1 MSSCAICGWFLE
13 AVPTQI
19 VASISTNAAIVT
31 RGAGINH
38 AHQLCFTGS
47 AATRA
52 RTRKSNAAVGSIIG
66 SSSNNPLT
74 ARNSFTRRQH
84 AAHPARCFST
94 SSRSFSLKRPS
105 TYPRILFSIRPQLM
119 TSPSL
124 PNCYDFPCCATRGA
138 SSTRS
143 VSRSEEHTSELQS
156 RLHLVCRLL
165 LEKKTITYIAAV
177 IAYYLHPV
185 TLPTPYLIM

>member
-74 ARNSFTRRQH
+74 AR
-84 AAHPARCFST
+84 
-94 SSRSFSLKRPS
+94 
-105 TYPRILFSIRPQLM
+105 
-119 TSPSL
+119 
-124 PNCYDFPCCATRGA
+124 
-138 SSTRS
+138 
-143 VSRSEEHTSELQS
+143 SEERRVGKEWRATLTADQS
-156 RLHLVCRLL
+156 NN
-165 LEKKTITYIAAV
+165 KKQ
-177 IAYYLHPV
+177 
-185 TLPTPYLIM
+185 